1 MGKCSKH
8 ITGLNDDEIEAAI
21 LNCFT
26 LWVNEFGWGNKE
38 KMQIIENLD
47 LFIQQNIGDLYHVRN
62 KQIVNTPVSK
72 KFVGFYFEE
81 DTREN
86 SYLIL
91 DKRNLLLEM
100 GAFPEKKI
108 IESLLKEKRLI
119 RTERKDKDTW
129 RNESTYPTL
138 PDKNITTPTKRGLKI
153 TFAKDED

>member
-1 MGKCSKH
+1 
-8 ITGLNDDEIEAAI
+8 
-21 LNCFT
+21 
-26 LWVNEFGWGNKE
+26 
-38 KMQIIENLD
+38 MQIIENLD
-47 LFIQQNIGDLYHVRN
+47 LFIQQNIGDLFPVRN

-138 PDKNITTPTKRGLKI
+138 QDKNITTPTKRGLKI
-153 TFAKDED
+153 TLPLEE

>member
-1 MGKCSKH
+1 
-8 ITGLNDDEIEAAI
+8 
-21 LNCFT
+21 
-26 LWVNEFGWGNKE
+26 
-38 KMQIIENLD
+38 MQIIENLD

-119 RTERKDKDTW
+119 RTERKIRIHGAMNQLIQPCQTK
-129 RNESTYPTL
+129 TL
-138 PDKNITTPTKRGLKI
+138 QHQQKEG
-153 TFAKDED
+153 